1 MKIISTILLALI
13 AFIGGVAALY
23 GLSLGVIG
31 IFDAWLG
38 RKGRKK

>member
-1 MKIISTILLALI
+1 MKIISTILLALVI
-13 AFIGGVAALY
+13 FIGGVAALY
-23 GLSLGVIG
+23 GLFLSVIG